1 MSYKIISDPIY
12 GLIDIETDIV
22 REIIDQPYF
31 QRLRNIKQL
40 ALTYLVY
47 PGAEHTRF
55 QHALGAYYLVL
66 TAVKVLRK
74 KGVSISAEEE
84 EGVVLAA
91 LLHDIGHGP
100 FSHTLELHLVKCT
113 HEAFS
118 LYIMEKLNKQLSGR
132 LDMAIA
138 IYTNQYHRKFFHQ
151 LVSSQIDVDR
161 LDYLKRDSFHTG
173 VAEGAVG
180 SERIIKMYDVVDDNL
195 VIDGKGIFS
204 IEKFLL
210 ARRMMYWQVY
220 LHKTVLSAE
229 EMLRKIIERARFLLM
244 HKNDIFLTEPL
255 RYFLENEIT
264 SPTDETLQMFSR
276 LDDSDIFCC
285 IKEWNY
291 AEDFILSALSR
302 KLVTRNLNRITIQ
315 IDDFSSD
322 FMTKI
327 QQLTQK
333 ELGIK
338 AEDVHYFVYHHKIR
352 TRSYNSMDTPILFK
366 DKNDKL
372 FNISELSTLL
382 SNKEFNF
389 TDVRY
394 FISYPKELEKQKN
407 SN

>member
-1 MSYKIISDPIY
+1 MSYKIISDPVY
-12 GLIDIETDIV
+12 GLIDIETAIV
-22 REIIDQPYF
+22 REIIDHPYF

-55 QHALGAYYLVL
+55 QHALGAYHLAR

-74 KGVSISAEEE
+74 KGISINAEEE

-100 FSHTLELHLVKCT
+100 FSHTLEFHLVKCS

-118 LYIMEKLNKQLSGR
+118 LHIMKKLNEELSGR

-138 IYTNQYHRKFFHQ
+138 IYTNQYHRKFLHQ

-161 LDYLKRDSFHTG
+161 LDYLKRDSFHAG

-195 VIDGKGIFS
+195 VIDSKGIFS

-229 EMLRKIIERARFLLM
+229 EMLRKILERARYLLL
-244 HKNDIFLTEPL
+244 HKHDIFITEPL

-264 SPTDETLQMFSR
+264 TPTDEVLQMFSR

-285 IKEWNY
+285 IKEWKF
-291 AEDFILSALSR
+291 AEDFILSSLSR
-302 KLVTRNLNRITIQ
+302 KLINRNLNSIIIQ
-315 IDDFSSD
+315 VEDFSAE
-322 FMTKI
+322 FMEEI

-333 ELGIK
+333 EFDIK
-338 AEDVHYFVYHHKIR
+338 TEEVHYFVYHHKIR
-352 TRSYNSMDTPILFK
+352 TRSYNSLDTPILFK
-366 DKNDKL
+366 DKSNRL
-372 FNISELSTLL
+372 YNISELSTLL
-382 SNKEFNF
+382 SDKEFNF

-394 FISYPKELEKQKN
+394 FISYPRELKKLQRK
-407 SN
+407 